1 MAYFLVSVANR
12 TNLDLCVKHAL
23 AGFTSSINGLWTFV
37 EIQEGD
43 YISFLYGARV
53 SNLYE
58 VTGKRAFKNAGR
70 LPPWP
75 SVTFRMSGKTYYFPF
90 RLYLKPIRELNEP
103 MVRLEFAYVAE
114 NLLLR
119 GGYRKTHF
127 QADQTT
133 LHAVSQMG
141 ELYTKPIDQLNISDY
156 ETFSPKLTWDKS
168 LVKIPETFYFQ
179 ELILQSMIRHYL
191 SEIGKLQDFFHK
203 VGLHDL
209 KASDFEVLGEKALP
223 EGHVDMLIKDSRPI
237 GISRKIIIE
246 VKTSRVTA
254 KDVKQLKNYMNEIG
268 DECMAGILIGR
279 QSSTKTLREATNGK
293 ITICSYSFE
302 DVHKD
307 SETSFEELMSKLH
320 IAVPMRVQT

>member
-1 MAYFLVSVANR
+1 
-12 TNLDLCVKHAL
+12 
-23 AGFTSSINGLWTFV
+23 
-37 EIQEGD
+37 
-43 YISFLYGARV
+43 
-53 SNLYE
+53 
-58 VTGKRAFKNAGR
+58 
-70 LPPWP
+70 
-75 SVTFRMSGKTYYFPF
+75 
-90 RLYLKPIRELNEP
+90 
-103 MVRLEFAYVAE
+103 
-114 NLLLR
+114 
-119 GGYRKTHF
+119 
-127 QADQTT
+127 
-133 LHAVSQMG
+133 
-141 ELYTKPIDQLNISDY
+141 
-156 ETFSPKLTWDKS
+156 
-168 LVKIPETFYFQ
+168 
-179 ELILQSMIRHYL
+179 
-191 SEIGKLQDFFHK
+191 